1 MNFTLSP
8 AIRRSLYLTLAL
20 MLAGVIVERLRDSEP
35 TVVAPTETPARA
47 EARLEQLRAA
57 AATVPAKDEIL
68 KKAEADLASREKGL
82 IVADTAP
89 QAQAELIRIIRE
101 LGHGESPAVEIRNTD
116 GFGIRPFGDSYGEA
130 TVSVTI
136 DCRPDQLVNILAG
149 LAARPELVSTNDLRI
164 TSANAKDKV
173 VNVHLTVSG
182 IVPRKLVPE
191 KHS

>member
-20 MLAGVIVERLRDSEP
+20 MIAGVVVERLRDSEP
-35 TVVAPTETPARA
+35 AVVAPTETPARA
-47 EARLEQLRAA
+47 ETRLEQLRAA

-68 KKAEADLASREKGL
+68 KKAEADLAAREKGL

>member
-8 AIRRSLYLTLAL
+8 AIRRSLFITLAL
-20 MLAGVIVERLRDSEP
+20 MIAGVIVDRLRDSDP
-35 TVVAPTETPARA
+35 GVVAPTETPTRA
-47 EARLEQLRAA
+47 EARLEQLRAT

-68 KKAEADLASREKGL
+68 KKAEADLAVREKGL
-82 IVADTAP
+82 IIADTAP
-89 QAQAELIRIIRE
+89 QAQAELIRIVRE
-101 LGHGESPAVEIRNTD
+101 LGRGESPAVEIRNTD
-116 GFGIRPFGDSYGEA
+116 GFGIRPFGDSYGEV
-130 TVSVTI
+130 TVSVTV

-164 TSANAKDKV
+164 TSANAKDKM

>member
-8 AIRRSLYLTLAL
+8 AIRRSLFITLAL
-20 MLAGVIVERLRDSEP
+20 MIAGVIVEHLRDSEP
-35 TVVAPTETPARA
+35 TVVAPTETPTRA
-47 EARLEQLRAA
+47 EARLEQLRATA
-57 AATVPAKDEIL
+57 STVPAKDEIL
-68 KKAEADLASREKGL
+68 KKAEADLAAREKGL

-89 QAQAELIRIIRE
+89 QAQAELIRIVRE

-149 LAARPELVSTNDLRI
+149 LAARPELVSTNDLRV